1 MSYWA
6 RYKDEWDTAAESTV
20 SSCRK
25 RYVSTYLKYSHVLN
39 PGSTHTGFESPKQ
52 NALYENSKE
61 SIRVV
66 PNSVLACLFLQVTAL
81 TTKLSLYCL
90 INLSLFLKSPSSA
103 CSPSS
108 ICSLNFSFGESQ
120 IPQNVS
126 LLQPHCHAYSS
137 TRMIF
142 QKHKSYF
149 DAPWKHTDW
158 GFLTILK

>member
-90 INLSLFLKSPSSA
+90 INLSLLSLPLQPAAPHPSAPSTSPWENHKYLKTSPSSNPTA
-103 CSPSS
+103 MLTHQPEWSFKNTNLILMPHEN
-108 ICSLNFSFGESQ
+108 ILIEAFSQS
-120 IPQNVS
+120 
-126 LLQPHCHAYSS
+126 
-137 TRMIF
+137 
-142 QKHKSYF
+142 
-149 DAPWKHTDW
+149 
-158 GFLTILK
+158 